1 MNSGKRKTQ
10 STAETAQMTGKDN
23 KTEEA
28 QRASLPTPKAD
39 GPTLIDLDG
48 ILRRRL
54 PAKVS
59 RFLPR
64 FATGWLEKVVCQD
77 RLNELLEAG
86 WPAEGS
92 EFASRVLDE
101 MGITLEVV
109 EEERVP
115 SGARVVFASNHPL
128 GGLDGIALI
137 KVLGER
143 YGDEKVRFLVNDL
156 LMNVEPLRPVF
167 LPINKY
173 GSQGRAAAA
182 AINAAYASDAQI
194 LVFPAGLVSR
204 LGEGGKIA
212 DLKWQ
217 KAFVAKAIEY
227 GRDIVPVRF
236 EGLNSMRFY
245 RTARVRS
252 RLGLKVNIEQ
262 ALLPSELCRAEGK
275 RFRIIFGEPIP
286 NERLRADRRST
297 TEIAASIREMIVNR
311 DL

>member
-1 MNSGKRKTQ
+1 MNEQTHTADNPQK
-10 STAETAQMTGKDN
+10 AETPQ
-23 KTEEA
+23 
-28 QRASLPTPKAD
+28 PTPSVGPD
-39 GPTLIDLDG
+39 TGPTLIDLDG

-54 PAKVS
+54 PAKIS

-64 FATGWLEKVVCQD
+64 FATVWLEKIVCQD
-77 RLNELLEAG
+77 RLNELLQAG
-86 WPAEGS
+86 WPAKGS
-92 EFASRVLDE
+92 EFASRVLEE

-109 EEERVP
+109 GEERVP
-115 SGARVVFASNHPL
+115 EGARVVFASNHPL

-137 KVLGER
+137 KVLGRR
-143 YGDEKVRFLVNDL
+143 YGDENVRFLVNDL

-173 GSQGRAAAA
+173 GSQGRAAAT
-182 AINAAYASDAQI
+182 AINAAYESDAQI

-204 LGEGGKIA
+204 LGTGGEIA

-236 EGLNSMRFY
+236 EGHNSMRFY
-245 RTARVRS
+245 RTARLRS
-252 RLGLKVNIEQ
+252 RLRLKLNIEQ

-286 NERLRADRRST
+286 NDKLRGDSRTT
-297 TEIAASIREMIVNR
+297 TEIAAAIRESIVKG

>member
-1 MNSGKRKTQ
+1 MKDQTQ
-10 STAETAQMTGKDN
+10 MIDKPRRAETDHA
-23 KTEEA
+23 TESVPHTD
-28 QRASLPTPKAD
+28 RPR
-39 GPTLIDLDG
+39 LINLDG

-64 FATGWLEKVVCQD
+64 FATGWLEKIVCQD

-101 MGITLEVV
+101 MGITLETAGT
-109 EEERVP
+109 ERVP
-115 SGARVVFASNHPL
+115 DGSRVVFASNHPL

-137 KVLGER
+137 KVLGKR
-143 YGDEKVRFLVNDL
+143 YGDGKVRFLVNDL

-245 RTARVRS
+245 RTARLRS

-286 NERLRADRRST
+286 NERLRADSRSA
-297 TEIAASIREMIVNR
+297 TEIAAAIRESIVKG